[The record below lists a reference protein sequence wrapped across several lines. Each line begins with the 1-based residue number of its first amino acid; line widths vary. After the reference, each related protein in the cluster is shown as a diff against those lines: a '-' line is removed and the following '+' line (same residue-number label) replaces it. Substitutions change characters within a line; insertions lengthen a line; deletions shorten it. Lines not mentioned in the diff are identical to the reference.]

1 MKNLIPWLVGHT
13 DLRRYLGRALN
24 ECEKGRVIF
33 VYFKPRGQGPLIL
46 LVSIHS
52 CPELIGAAVEA
63 FHAGRFKRVRLEALP
78 RLNPKT
84 GARTRSGQFL
94 K

>member
-33 VYFKPRGQGPLIL
+33 VYSKPRGQGSLIL
-46 LVSIHS
+46 LVSIQS
-52 CPELIGAAVEA
+52 SPELIGAAVAA
-63 FHAGRFKRVRLEALP
+63 FHAGRFKRVRLGGATP
-78 RLNPKT
+78 AKPQK
-84 GARTRSGQFL
+84 GARTSGQSL